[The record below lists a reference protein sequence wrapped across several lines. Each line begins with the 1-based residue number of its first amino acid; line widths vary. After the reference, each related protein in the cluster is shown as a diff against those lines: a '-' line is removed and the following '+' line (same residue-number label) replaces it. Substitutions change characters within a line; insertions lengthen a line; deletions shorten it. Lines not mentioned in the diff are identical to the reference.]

1 MQTGNMTRLP
11 AGSPQLLRQLNSAH
25 VLRAIRTHGPI
36 SRADLAKAIGL
47 SKPTVNEVVEGL
59 LGEGTVLESEPNGAE
74 RPLRPGRRARLL
86 RFRADL
92 GHVLGIDIG
101 ANKLLVV
108 VADLNGDVV
117 AAERRPV
124 RARERAD
131 AAALLKHAQSAA
143 TSALAAA
150 GTRRS
155 LLQAVGVGTP
165 GVVDPATGR
174 LSLAPQLGGWEGL
187 PLGRRLQRSF
197 PCPVLVENEVHLSVL
212 AERWR
217 GAAQGID
224 DALFVQ
230 AGYGIGGGLLV
241 GGRLY
246 RGANGAAGEIGY
258 LPFAEDWSPR
268 DGLGPFE
275 HAAGGSAYARHGRRA
290 AGARGG
296 RRLLELAGGD
306 PDAIDAE
313 IVFAAAAEGNAAALS
328 IIDTLVAR
336 LARGIAAAAVVVD
349 PQTVIVGGG
358 LSRAGEALL
367 RPLERALADL
377 VPIPPPVVL
386 SDLGE
391 EAVALG
397 AVRLA
402 VQTVEDRLFG
412 IAAEAV

>member
-1 MQTGNMTRLP
+1 M
-11 AGSPQLLRQLNSAH
+11 LR
-25 VLRAIRTHGPI
+25 VIRTEGPI
-36 SRADLAKAIGL
+36 SRTELAKTIGL
-47 SKPTVNEVVEGL
+47 SKPTVNDVVEGL

-74 RPLRPGRRARLL
+74 RPARPGRRARLL

-101 ANKLLVV
+101 ANKLLVF
-108 VADLNGDVV
+108 VADLNGGVV
-117 AAERRPV
+117 ATERVRV

-131 AAALLKHAQSAA
+131 AEALLKHVQLAA
-143 TSALAAA
+143 TAALAAA
-150 GTRRS
+150 GIRRPT
-155 LLQAVGVGTP
+155 LQAVGVGTP

-224 DALFVQ
+224 HALFVQ

-258 LPFAEDWSPR
+258 LPFAEDWAPR

-275 HAAGGSAYARHGRRA
+275 HAAGGSAYVRHGRRA
-290 AGARGG
+290 AAGRGG

-313 IVFAAAAEGNAAALS
+313 VVFAAAAEGNAAALK
-328 IIDTLVAR
+328 IVDTLVGR
-336 LARGIAAAAVVVD
+336 LAWGIASAIVVVD
-349 PQTVIVGGG
+349 PRTVIVGGG
-358 LSRAGEALL
+358 LSRAGTTLL
-367 RPLERALADL
+367 RSLERQLLDL
-377 VPIPPPVVL
+377 LPIPPRVVL

-391 EAVALG
+391 ESVALG

-402 VQTVEDRLFG
+402 VQTVEARLFG
-412 IAAEAV
+412 ITAEVV

>member
-1 MQTGNMTRLP
+1 MNRLP

-36 SRADLAKAIGL
+36 SRAELAKTIGL

-59 LGEGTVLESEPNGAE
+59 LGKGTVLESEANGAE

-86 RFRADL
+86 RFRADF

-108 VADLNGDVV
+108 VADLNGDVI
-117 AAERRPV
+117 ASERRPV

-131 AAALLKHAQSAA
+131 ANALLKQVQAAA
-143 TSALAAA
+143 TAVLAAA

-155 LLQAVGVGTP
+155 LLQAAGVGTP
-165 GVVDPATGR
+165 GVVDPASGR
-174 LSLAPQLGGWEGL
+174 LSLAPQLGGWENL

-197 PCPVLVENEVHLSVL
+197 PCPVLVENEVHLSVI

-258 LPFAEDWSPR
+258 LPLTDDWSPR

-290 AGARGG
+290 AATRGG

-313 IVFAAAAEGNAAALS
+313 TVFAAAAESDGAALR
-328 IIDTLVAR
+328 IVDTLVRR
-336 LARGIAAAAVVVD
+336 LARGIAAAAIVID
-349 PQTVIVGGG
+349 PRTVIVGGG
-358 LSRAGEALL
+358 LSRAGELLL
-367 RPLERALADL
+367 RPLERELAGL
-377 VPIPPPVVL
+377 MPIAPQVVL

>member
-1 MQTGNMTRLP
+1 MNRLP

-36 SRADLAKAIGL
+36 SRAELAKTIGL

-59 LGEGTVLESEPNGAE
+59 LGKGTVLESEANGAD

-117 AAERRPV
+117 ASERVPV
-124 RARERAD
+124 QPRERAD
-131 AAALLKHAQSAA
+131 ATALLKCVQAAA
-143 TSALAAA
+143 TTALAAA

-155 LLQAVGVGTP
+155 ELQAVGVGSP

-174 LSLAPQLGGWEGL
+174 LSLAPQLGGWESL

-258 LPFAEDWSPR
+258 LPFTDDWSPR

-290 AGARGG
+290 AASRGG

-313 IVFAAAAEGNAAALS
+313 IVFAAAAEGNAAALK
-328 IIDTLVAR
+328 ILDTLVRR
-336 LARGIAAAAVVVD
+336 LARGIAAAAIVVD
-349 PQTVIVGGG
+349 PRTVIVGGG
-358 LSRAGEALL
+358 LSRAGEVLL
-367 RPLERALADL
+367 RPLERELAEL
-377 VPIPPPVVL
+377 MPIPPQVVL

>member
-1 MQTGNMTRLP
+1 VNRLP

-36 SRADLAKAIGL
+36 SRAELAKTIGL

-59 LGEGTVLESEPNGAE
+59 RGKGTVLESEANGAD

-117 AAERRPV
+117 VSERVPV
-124 RARERAD
+124 QPRERAD
-131 AAALLKHAQSAA
+131 ATALLKCVQAAA
-143 TSALAAA
+143 TTALAAA

-155 LLQAVGVGTP
+155 ELQAVGVGSP
-165 GVVDPATGR
+165 GVVDPTTGR
-174 LSLAPQLGGWEGL
+174 LSLAPQLGGWESL

-258 LPFAEDWSPR
+258 LPFTDDWSPR

-290 AGARGG
+290 AASRGG

-313 IVFAAAAEGNAAALS
+313 IVFAAAAEGNAAALK
-328 IIDTLVAR
+328 ILDTLVRR
-336 LARGIAAAAVVVD
+336 LARGIAAAAIVVD
-349 PQTVIVGGG
+349 PRTVIVGGG
-358 LSRAGEALL
+358 LSRAGEVLL
-367 RPLERALADL
+367 RPLERELAEL
-377 VPIPPPVVL
+377 MPIPPQVVL

>member
-1 MQTGNMTRLP
+1 MNRLP

-36 SRADLAKAIGL
+36 SRAELAKTIGL

-59 LGEGTVLESEPNGAE
+59 LGKGTVLESEANGAE
-74 RPLRPGRRARLL
+74 RPLRPGRPARLL
-86 RFRADL
+86 RFRADF

-108 VADLNGDVV
+108 VADLNGDVI
-117 AAERRPV
+117 ASERRPV

-131 AAALLKHAQSAA
+131 AAGLLKQVQAAA
-143 TSALAAA
+143 TNALAAA
-150 GTRRS
+150 RTRRS

-174 LSLAPQLGGWEGL
+174 LSLAPQLGGWENL

-197 PCPVLVENEVHLSVL
+197 PCPVFVENEVHLSVL

-258 LPFAEDWSPR
+258 LPFTDDSPPR

-290 AGARGG
+290 GAASGG

-306 PDAIDAE
+306 LDAIDAE
-313 IVFAAAAEGNAAALS
+313 IVFAAAAESDGAALR
-328 IIDTLVAR
+328 ILDTLIKR
-336 LARGIAAAAVVVD
+336 LARGIAAAAIVVD
-349 PQTVIVGGG
+349 PRTVIVGGG
-358 LSRAGEALL
+358 LSRAGEMLLL
-367 RPLERALADL
+367 RLERELAEL
-377 VPIPPPVVL
+377 MPIAPRVVL

-402 VQTVEDRLFG
+402 VQTVEDHLFG